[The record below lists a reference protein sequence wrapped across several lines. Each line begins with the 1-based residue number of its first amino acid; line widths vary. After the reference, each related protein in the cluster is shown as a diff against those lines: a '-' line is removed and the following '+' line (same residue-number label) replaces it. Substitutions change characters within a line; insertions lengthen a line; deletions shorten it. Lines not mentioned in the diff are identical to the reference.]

1 VILEEAVIMRS
12 FLQTLL
18 AVVTLGM
25 VSLGCQSKTDTPAAP
40 TDVTLNV
47 PAMN

>member
-1 VILEEAVIMRS
+1 MRS

-18 AVVTLGM
+18 AILTLGM
-25 VSLGCQSKTDTPAAP
+25 VSLGCGSKTDTPVTPA
-40 TDVTLNV
+40 DVTLSV

>member
-1 VILEEAVIMRS
+1 VLLEEALRMRS
-12 FLQTLL
+12 FLKTLL
-18 AVVTLGM
+18 AVITLGM
-25 VSLGCQSKTDTPAAP
+25 VSLGCSSKPDAPAAP

>member
-25 VSLGCQSKTDTPAAP
+25 VSLGCKSQTDTPAPP

>member
-1 VILEEAVIMRS
+1 MRS

-18 AVVTLGM
+18 AIVTLGM
-25 VSLGCQSKTDTPAAP
+25 VSLGCHNKTDTPATP
-40 TDVTLNV
+40 MDVTLNV

>member
-1 VILEEAVIMRS
+1 VVREEAVIMRS

-18 AVVTLGM
+18 AIVTLGM
-25 VSLGCQSKTDTPAAP
+25 ISLGCNSKTDAPVTP

-47 PAMN
+47 PGMN